1 MIYQKLSLMFPI
13 LNLADSIENNEKV
26 GYPLPHYNSNMPG
39 KNKKKNDN
47 GGAAKKHNNNMRKFN

>member
-1 MIYQKLSLMFPI
+1 MFPI